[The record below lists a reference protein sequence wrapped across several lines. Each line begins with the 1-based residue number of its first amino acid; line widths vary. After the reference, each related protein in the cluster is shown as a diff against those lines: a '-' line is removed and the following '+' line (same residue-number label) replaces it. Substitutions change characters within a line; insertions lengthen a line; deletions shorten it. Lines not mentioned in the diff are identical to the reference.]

1 MREYDDII
9 TELICIAEQLCILSL
24 VSTEAQKVDRV
35 LSVVECY
42 ELIRYRKILTP
53 DQRELMERHEEW
65 LRESYE
71 AEQMDRQRENW
82 LFNRKL

>member
-1 MREYDDII
+1 MSTDLGHSNSYIHS
-9 TELICIAEQLCILSL
+9 IACGKALPS
-24 VSTEAQKVDRV
+24 
-35 LSVVECY
+35 
-42 ELIRYRKILTP
+42 IRYRKILTP
-53 DQRELMERHEEW
+53 DQRELMEQHEEW